1 MLYYGDEIGMGDNV
15 YLGDRFGVRT
25 PMQWNMNQNAGFST
39 ANPQRLFL
47 PIITDPIY
55 RHESVNVATLE
66 ENHSSFLWWMK
77 NVIAMRKRLNI
88 FGRGEMKFVESSNAK
103 VLAFVRTFEKQQI
116 IVVANLS
123 QFSQAATLNLSEF
136 KGCDVTEVFSQNR
149 FMNVGEG
156 EYPITIG
163 PYGYFWFQV
172 DAAEKKEKSE
182 ASGELPLMKTDVSW
196 EKLFDNYNEVRDL
209 ERKVLPPFMKKCRW
223 FGGKAKVVSK
233 VSIHK
238 TIPVKVEGDT
248 HFLTILEVHY
258 VQRLPEF
265 YFLPLT
271 FLPSD
276 SILERV
282 EYTVQSVVCRAEIQG
297 KAGFIMDSSYD
308 KYFRDFLFVN
318 MEKET
323 KLKTTKGEHCYSI
336 QVCLQRSM

>member
-1 MLYYGDEIGMGDNV
+1 MIAEKLELLHSILFSLPGTPVLYYGDEIGMGDNV

-25 PMQWNMNQNAGFST
+25 PMQWSMNQNAGFST

-77 NVIAMRKRLNI
+77 NVMAMRKRLNI

-103 VLAFVRTFEKQQI
+103 ILAFVRTFEKQQI

-182 ASGELPLMKTDVSW
+182 ASGELPLIKTDVSW
-196 EKLFDNYNEVRDL
+196 EKFSTTITRFVILNERC
-209 ERKVLPPFMKKCRW
+209 F
-223 FGGKAKVVSK
+223 
-233 VSIHK
+233 H
-238 TIPVKVEGDT
+238 
-248 HFLTILEVHY
+248 
-258 VQRLPEF
+258 RL
-265 YFLPLT
+265 
-271 FLPSD
+271 
-276 SILERV
+276 
-282 EYTVQSVVCRAEIQG
+282 
-297 KAGFIMDSSYD
+297 
-308 KYFRDFLFVN
+308 
-318 MEKET
+318 
-323 KLKTTKGEHCYSI
+323 
-336 QVCLQRSM
+336 